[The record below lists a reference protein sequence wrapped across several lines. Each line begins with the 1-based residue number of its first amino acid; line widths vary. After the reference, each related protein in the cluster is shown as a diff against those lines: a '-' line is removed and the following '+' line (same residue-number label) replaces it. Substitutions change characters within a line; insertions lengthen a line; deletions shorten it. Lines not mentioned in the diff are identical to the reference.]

1 MDKPEPRGIYMT
13 DDERAQY
20 ADWYRSLTLREKVAE
35 DGVWGGFV
43 LHTKLGN
50 FLLFAVPLGAVI
62 AAEQAGLFS

>member
-1 MDKPEPRGIYMT
+1 MGMVPT
-13 DDERAQY
+13 DEEIRAY

-50 FLLFAVPLGAVI
+50 FLLFAVPLGLVI
-62 AAEQAGLFS
+62 AAEQLGLLG